1 MQNKIKLRIRISCSP
16 FPGGSWHLAVEIYDP
31 DPVAVASQGSSLSH
45 SA

>member
-1 MQNKIKLRIRISCSP
+1 MQIEMKARIRISCSP